1 MSLDCEVLRFE
12 QVFVWHA
19 VLRGRPQ
26 KQTDVPLL
34 GRQVPALQRFCH
46 SDLRAMF
53 DNALTLY
60 ILT

>member
-19 VLRGRPQ
+19 VLRGRSQ
-26 KQTDVPLL
+26 KQTNVPLL

-46 SDLRAMF
+46 SDL
-53 DNALTLY
+53 
-60 ILT
+60 